1 MLQSLSIRN
10 IALIDALTLDF
21 EAGICILTG
30 ETGAGKSILL
40 DALGLALGART
51 ETRLLRQGEQK
62 PQVTA
67 TFSLAPT
74 HLLWQEL
81 EDHGIPYEDNTII
94 FRRFFETDG
103 KSKCFLNDQNVTL
116 GLMRRLSAELVEI
129 HGQFDQLL
137 EAKAHLIA
145 LDAYGKLD
153 KRGVQ
158 ETFKL
163 YQEAQKNLK
172 IFQENL
178 AKSFERETFL
188 RFSIEEMERIAPRL
202 GEEEQLESERSLISH
217 RAKIADSLVVVEN
230 NISSALS
237 TLSQSHKALIRI
249 QDLLPTKVTPLA
261 AACDRAILEAQEVME
276 GMKTLAGEVEGTPH
290 SLETLENRLHALRSL
305 SRKYQTHELLSC
317 LEQFKQELIDL
328 GQGEDRLHSLEE
340 TVKKARDLYFEK
352 AHLLSEKRHQ
362 VARNLEAAI
371 APELPPL
378 KLEHAQFRVHFEKLP
393 EENWGGSGMDRV
405 EFYIKTNPGSPEGPL
420 SAIASGGE
428 RSRLML
434 ALKVLLA
441 QSSAIPTLIFDEIES
456 GTGGA
461 VASAMGERLKA
472 LSQTIQVLAITHS
485 PQIASRGS
493 QHLIVFKEI
502 MDGVMIT
509 QVKALTP
516 EARHEEIARMLAG
529 EEITEEA
536 RAAAKRL
543 IGNGR

>member
-10 IALIDALTLDF
+10 IALISDLTIDF
-21 EAGICILTG
+21 EGGICILTG

-40 DALGLALGART
+40 DALGLALGSRVEA
-51 ETRLLRQGEQK
+51 RLLRQGVQK
-62 PQVTA
+62 AQVTA
-67 TFSLAPT
+67 TFSLPPS

-81 EDHGIPYEDNTII
+81 GTLGIPYEENIVI
-94 FRRFFETDG
+94 FRRLFDADG
-103 KSKCFLNDQNVTL
+103 KSKCFLNDQVVTQ
-116 GLMRRLSAELVEI
+116 GLMRRLGSELVEI

-137 EAKAHLIA
+137 EAKAHLTA

-153 KRGVQ
+153 RNDVQ
-158 ETFKL
+158 EAFKL
-163 YQEAQKNLK
+163 YTDAKKSLK
-172 IFQENL
+172 SFQENL

-188 RFSIEEMERIAPRL
+188 RFAIEEIERISPRTD
-202 GEEEQLESERSLISH
+202 EEAYLESERSLISH
-217 RAKIADSLVVVEN
+217 RAKIAGSLVAVNN

-261 AACDRAILEAQEVME
+261 EACDRAIVEAQEVME
-276 GMKTLAGEVEGTPH
+276 GMKTLAGEVEGTSH

-305 SRKYQTHELLSC
+305 SRKYQTDELTSC
-317 LEQFKQELIDL
+317 LERFKQELRDL
-328 GQGEDRLHSLEE
+328 EQGEDHLLDLEE
-340 TVKKARDLYFEK
+340 AVKKAKDEFLKR
-352 AHLLSEKRHQ
+352 AHFLSEKRHQ
-362 VARNLEAAI
+362 VARDLESAI

-378 KLEHAQFRVHFEKLP
+378 KLEHARFRVHFEKLS
-393 EENWGGSGMDRV
+393 EENWGGSGTDRV
-405 EFYIKTNPGSPEGPL
+405 EFYIQTNPGSPEGPL

-472 LSQTIQVLAITHS
+472 LSQNIQVLAITHS
-485 PQIASRGS
+485 PQIASHGS
-493 QHLIVFKEI
+493 QHLFVFKEI
-502 MDGVMIT
+502 IQGEMTT
-509 QVKALTP
+509 QVKNLVP
-516 EARHEEIARMLAG
+516 EERHEEIARMLAG

-543 IGNGR
+543 IGNG

>member
-10 IALIDALTLDF
+10 IVLIDALTLDF

-40 DALGLALGART
+40 DALGLALGARA
-51 ETRLLRQGEQK
+51 EMRLLRQGAQK
-62 PQVTA
+62 AQVTA
-67 TFSLAPT
+67 RFLLPPS

-81 EDHGIPYEDNTII
+81 EAQGIPYEENTII
-94 FRRFFETDG
+94 FRRLFEADG
-103 KSKCFLNDQNVTL
+103 KSKCFLNDQSVTL
-116 GLMRRLSAELVEI
+116 GLMRRLGAELVEI

-137 EAKAHLIA
+137 EAKAHLTA

-153 KRGVQ
+153 KREVQ

-163 YQEAQKNLK
+163 YMDAKKNLK

-188 RFSIEEMERIAPRL
+188 RFAIEEMERIAPRL

-249 QDLLPTKVTPLA
+249 QDLLPTKVTPIA

-276 GMKTLAGEVEGTPH
+276 GMKTLAGDVEGTPH

-305 SRKYQTHELLSC
+305 SRKYQTPELLPC
-317 LEQFKQELIDL
+317 LAQFKQELTDL
-328 GQGEDRLHSLEE
+328 EQGEDHLQDLEE
-340 TVKKARDLYFEK
+340 AVKKARDLYFEK
-352 AHLLSEKRHQ
+352 AHLLSEKRYQ
-362 VARNLEAAI
+362 VARNLEVAI

-378 KLEHAQFRVHFEKLP
+378 KLEHARFRVHFEKLP
-393 EENWGGSGMDRV
+393 EEAWGGSGMDRV
-405 EFYIKTNPGSPEGPL
+405 EFYIQTNPGSPEGPL

-441 QSSAIPTLIFDEIES
+441 QSSAIPTLVFDEIES

-472 LSQTIQVLAITHS
+472 LSQNIQVLAITHS
-485 PQIASRGS
+485 PQIASCGS
-493 QHLIVFKEI
+493 QHLIVFKKIIE
-502 MDGVMIT
+502 GVMLT

-543 IGNGR
+543 IGSGR